1 MPSCW
6 EPIPGTRAG
15 STRCVFGLHPPW
27 PFPRSEPSRECPHF
41 GVGHGLHVFCADTRG
56 ARTCFGR
63 RAAGGTVGSSRVC
76 ARSVLPG
83 PRPRPGAC
91 ARRCGRAHGRP
102 RRPGSPCSSVGRPD
116 LPCKPRG
123 PGRVHFRF
131 LSALPLPGDS
141 LLPCDSSAR
150 VPAGPCPGQTRI
162 VHECREGASDVR
174 SPVPLPVLGGRS
186 LCDGRGS
193 TLPNRSVLGCKFPS
207 DVISLICTCNLSV
220 VLRIF
225 QLS

>member
-6 EPIPGTRAG
+6 DPIPGTRAG

-63 RAAGGTVGSSRVC
+63 PAAGGTFGSSRVC

-102 RRPGSPCSSVGRPD
+102 RRPRSPCSSVGRPD

-123 PGRVHFRF
+123 PERVHFRF

-150 VPAGPCPGQTRI
+150 VPAVRVQGRRAWSAGWGRPLPAGHR
-162 VHECREGASDVR
+162 RPLRSDLR
-174 SPVPLPVLGGRS
+174 SPGSRFLPAEDGS
-186 LCDGRGS
+186 PPDGRLTVS
-193 TLPNRSVLGCKFPS
+193 FLLLTR
-207 DVISLICTCNLSV
+207 
-220 VLRIF
+220 
-225 QLS
+225 